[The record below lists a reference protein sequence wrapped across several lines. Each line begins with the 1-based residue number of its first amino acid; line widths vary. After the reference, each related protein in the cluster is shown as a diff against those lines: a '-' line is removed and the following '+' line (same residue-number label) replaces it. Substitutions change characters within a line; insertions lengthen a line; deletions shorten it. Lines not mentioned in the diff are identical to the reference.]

1 LGIFISLVYLL
12 IIYYHEKTAALD
24 FKTWDVNTV
33 TAADFTAETF
43 FTDELWEDY
52 LLRPDAQALT
62 TKDRIKHFEGL
73 LRMNLIEM
81 LENESFVLYDSKI
94 KIAHVTF
101 SFENVKIM
109 NLLS

>member
-1 LGIFISLVYLL
+1 MVYIL
-12 IIYYHEKTAALD
+12 IIYYHQKTAALD

-43 FTDELWEDY
+43 FTNELWEEY
-52 LLRPDAQALT
+52 LLRPEVQALA

-81 LENESFVLYDSKI
+81 LEKESSVLYESKI
-94 KIAHVTF
+94 KIAHITF